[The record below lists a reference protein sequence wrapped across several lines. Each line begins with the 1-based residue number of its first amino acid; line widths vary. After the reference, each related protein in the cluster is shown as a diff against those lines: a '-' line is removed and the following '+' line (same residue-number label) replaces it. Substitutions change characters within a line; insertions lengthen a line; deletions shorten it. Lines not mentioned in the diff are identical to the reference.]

1 MTKWQ
6 KSATFSK
13 LKVDHCIFPSFND
26 GKIIMVD
33 VHRWIMYYSKSSTL
47 LITIYTIMSLLI
59 IVSPLSEIFCLS
71 HIDPPIFNF
80 LRQPTYKYNGKYHHI
95 TIFFSFDISVYACIW
110 YRYQTSRIL
119 LTCTY
124 YMEFKINKKNM
135 PALVVQFN
143 FFNSIFFKFNFF
155 QFKWQQFFFFTV
167 RTFDLYH

>member
-1 MTKWQ
+1 
-6 KSATFSK
+6 
-13 LKVDHCIFPSFND
+13 
-26 GKIIMVD
+26 
-33 VHRWIMYYSKSSTL
+33 MYYSKSSTL

-143 FFNSIFFKFNFF
+143 FFNSIFLNSIFFNLNGNNSSSSQVELLIFITSSSFKFPI
-155 QFKWQQFFFFTV
+155 FKYLLLKNHV
-167 RTFDLYH
+167 IL